1 MKSRCSRRCKA
12 DEGIYDLRFAI
23 YDFILIRVHLCASVV
38 SKTSNKV
45 KQHLTITRDPID
57 EATLVGQRA
66 LSHGMGAA
74 VYFTGVV
81 RGSEEGQSI
90 TAIDY
95 EAFQTMAE
103 HQFGLI
109 FREMEKR
116 WPIESVRLVHRL
128 GVVKVN
134 EPSLWVEVIAPHRGE
149 AFAACQYLID
159 EMKRV
164 VPIWKKPVERPKVEG
179 RRSED

>member
-81 RGSEEGQSI
+81 RGSEEGPSLP
-90 TAIDY
+90 ALASA
-95 EAFQTMAE
+95 EFQTLAAPP
-103 HQFGLI
+103 FGLL
-109 FREMEKR
+109 F
-116 WPIESVRLVHRL
+116 
-128 GVVKVN
+128 
-134 EPSLWVEVIAPHRGE
+134 
-149 AFAACQYLID
+149 
-159 EMKRV
+159 
-164 VPIWKKPVERPKVEG
+164 
-179 RRSED
+179 